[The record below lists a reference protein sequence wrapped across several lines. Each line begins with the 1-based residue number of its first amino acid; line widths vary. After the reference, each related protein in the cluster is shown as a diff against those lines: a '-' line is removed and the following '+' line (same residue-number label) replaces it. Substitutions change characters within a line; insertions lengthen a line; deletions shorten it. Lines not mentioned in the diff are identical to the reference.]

1 MSDGAR
7 DLAAFARTAEALE
20 PYLAD
25 LVFVGGWAHFLYTLR
40 PEASPLGF
48 TPLTTRDA
56 DVAAPLRLAP
66 REQTIAQRLIAA
78 GFEQRLSGDHV
89 PPVSEYVLG
98 DEETGYYVE
107 FLAPLEGGEV
117 KRGGREDA
125 TTSVGGVSA
134 QKLRHLE
141 FLLTAPWRVSISR
154 EVGFPVSRPV
164 AIQIPNPAAYIVQKV
179 LVLRKRKPD
188 KVPKDVLYLH
198 DTFAILSDSLP
209 LVKACWDALRPGM
222 HPNHVRSFERLARH
236 LITEVTDLTRS
247 AALIAA
253 GRSRPPAPEIL
264 LAGLRRGFA
273 AAFDLRTNEQL

>member
-1 MSDGAR
+1 MSDATR
-7 DLAAFARTAEALE
+7 DQAAFARTVEALE

-40 PEASPLGF
+40 PEASPLAF
-48 TPLTTRDA
+48 TPLTTQDT

-66 REQTIAQRLIAA
+66 REKTIAQRLIAA

-89 PPVSEYVLG
+89 PPVSEYSLG
-98 DEETGYYVE
+98 DEETGFYVE

-117 KRGGREDA
+117 KRGGRQDA

-141 FLLTAPWRVSISR
+141 ILLAAPWHVSVSR
-154 EVGFPVSRPV
+154 EAGFPTSRPTEV
-164 AIQIPNPAAYIVQKV
+164 RIPNPAAYIVQKV

-188 KVPKDVLYLH
+188 KMPKDVLYLH
-198 DTFAILSDSLP
+198 DTFAVFSDSLP
-209 LVKACWDALRPGM
+209 QVRACWDALRPGL
-222 HPNHVRSFERLARH
+222 HPNHVRSFEKLARH

-253 GRSRPPAPEIL
+253 GRSRPPTPEL
-264 LAGLRRGFA
+264 VLAGLRRGFA
-273 AAFDLRTNEQL
+273 AAFDVRTGERP